1 MKRRVS
7 VFKFEEKMSDGTKL
21 IIVKDIVDIKQKLQR
36 LHWENRNGSFGEIFH
51 QKEVLVHKDK
61 N

>member
-21 IIVKDIVDIKQKLQR
+21 IIVKDIVDIK
-36 LHWENRNGSFGEIFH
+36 
-51 QKEVLVHKDK
+51 
-61 N
+61 

>member
-21 IIVKDIVDIKQKLQR
+21 TIVKYIIDIK
-36 LHWENRNGSFGEIFH
+36 
-51 QKEVLVHKDK
+51 
-61 N
+61 